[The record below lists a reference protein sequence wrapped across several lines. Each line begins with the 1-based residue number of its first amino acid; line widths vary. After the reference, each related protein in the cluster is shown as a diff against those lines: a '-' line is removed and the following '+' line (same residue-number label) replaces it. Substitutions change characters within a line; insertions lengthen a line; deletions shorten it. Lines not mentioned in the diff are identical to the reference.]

1 MSVSCLK
8 WEEAKRGD
16 ADEVERIVEK
26 YYRLA
31 FKVAYK
37 WVKADVIEA
46 DEAISLSLLA
56 LMKCINGNFDPKK
69 GKFSTYLGKAVDN
82 EIRMWLR
89 TENEH
94 RERTLPL
101 EECRFVDTDGNEM
114 SWLDSIESTMPGP
127 DARLD
132 EKETLEEALEIFEQ
146 ALARMSEKERRCLYL
161 AIVEDL
167 THAEIGKVVGVSQS
181 YTSRL
186 LQSARKKLERE
197 KARIF
202 RSWGR

>member
-1 MSVSCLK
+1 MSVSLK
-8 WEEAKRGD
+8 WKEAKRGD

-31 FKVAYK
+31 FKIAHK
-37 WVKADVIEA
+37 WIKANVIEA
-46 DEAISLSLLA
+46 DEAISPSLVA

-89 TENEH
+89 TENKH
-94 RERTLPL
+94 RERTSSL
-101 EECRFVDTDGNEM
+101 EECRFVDIDGNEM
-114 SWLDSIESTMPGP
+114 SWLDSIESTMPTGCP
-127 DARLD
+127 VD
-132 EKETLEEALEIFEQ
+132 EKETLEEAIEIFEQ
-146 ALARMSEKERRCLYL
+146 ASTRMSEKERRCLYL
-161 AIVEDL
+161 AIVEGL
-167 THAEIGKVVGVSQS
+167 THAEIGEVVGISQS
-181 YTSRL
+181 YTYRL
-186 LQSARKKLERE
+186 LQSARQKLERE